1 MMTSVLLIKKKTI
14 KIYVELKKCPDS
26 LHFTVNSRIFK
37 NKGSCDFDF
46 KCERDVFDR
55 EPPLQREADDTSA
68 QSKR

>member
-1 MMTSVLLIKKKTI
+1 MS
-14 KIYVELKKCPDS
+14 ELKKCPDS
-26 LHFTVNSRIFK
+26 PHFTVNSRIFK
-37 NKGSCDFDF
+37 KKGSCDFDF